1 MCSELNDGTVEELDS
16 SSGFIRI
23 TATQLVLSVTEV
35 TDSGVYV
42 CNATNNVGF
51 DTSSAYLS
59 VLGKIV
65 RNVFLSEILKGCD
78 SVN

>member
-1 MCSELNDGTVEELDS
+1 LSDGTVEELDG

-51 DTSSAYLS
+51 DASNAYLS

-65 RNVFLSEILKGCD
+65 RNIFFSEILKG
-78 SVN
+78 